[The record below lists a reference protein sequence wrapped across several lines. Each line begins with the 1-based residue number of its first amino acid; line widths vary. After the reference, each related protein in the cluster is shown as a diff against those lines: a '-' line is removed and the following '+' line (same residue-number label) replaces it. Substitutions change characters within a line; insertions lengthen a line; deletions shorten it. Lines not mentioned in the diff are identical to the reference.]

1 MQKKDDR
8 YSIDQLKKKTNELRN
23 MTLDMCVEAGTGHV
37 TSSFSCAE
45 ILSVL
50 YYGNVLRHDP
60 KNPEWE
66 DRDRFILSKGQAS
79 PILYT
84 TLADRGFYPKDWLN
98 TFCEKEGKFGVH
110 LQKDIPG
117 VEITAGSLGHG
128 FGIAAGMALA
138 AKMDKKDYL
147 TFAMLGDGECYEG
160 SIWETAMFASQNKLN
175 NLIGIID
182 RNWQCATNFTEDSVK
197 LEPLEDKW
205 KSFGWHV
212 KRIDGHSIKEISDS
226 LKDLRVVKRTEPYMI
241 IADTIK
247 GKGSPYIEGK
257 VLWHA
262 KAPNKEEGD
271 IIKKEINRDYK
282 K

>member
-1 MQKKDDR
+1 MLKKDEA
-8 YSIDQLKKKTNELRN
+8 LLREKAN
-23 MTLDMCVEAGTGHV
+23 DLRHMTLDMCVEAGTGHV

-50 YYGNVLRHDP
+50 YYGGVLRHDP
-60 KNPEWE
+60 DNAEWE

-84 TLADRGFYPKDWLN
+84 TLADRGFYDKEWLD
-98 TFCEKEGKFGVH
+98 TFCKKDGKFGVH
-110 LQKDIPG
+110 LQKDVPG
-117 VEITAGSLGHG
+117 VEITSGSLGHG

-160 SIWETAMFASQNKLN
+160 SIWETAMFASQYKLN

-182 RNWQCATNFTEDSVK
+182 RNWQCATNFTEDSLR

-205 KSFGWHV
+205 KSFGWYT
-212 KRIDGHSIKEISDS
+212 KRIDGHSIKEILDS
-226 LKDLRVVKRTEPYMI
+226 LKDVRIMKRDKPYMI

-247 GKGSPYIEGK
+247 GKDSPYIEGK

-262 KAPNKEEGD
+262 RAPKEEEGEK
-271 IIKKEINRDYK
+271 IRKEINECYLK
-282 K
+282 CLE